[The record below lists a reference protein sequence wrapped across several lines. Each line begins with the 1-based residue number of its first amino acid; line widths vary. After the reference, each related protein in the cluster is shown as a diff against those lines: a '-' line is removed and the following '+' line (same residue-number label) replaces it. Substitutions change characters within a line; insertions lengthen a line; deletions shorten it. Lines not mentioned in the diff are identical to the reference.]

1 MINLRKLVGLQTEP
15 DEKVEQLSE
24 NSSDVLP
31 VFKGVL
37 NDQPLVVECDIRT
50 RYVKLSLQKTEVFHL
65 DEIEIYDEN
74 GRNMALNANVLV
86 SSRYDDKYSGHGAVN
101 GTKNGGSGFHTAL
114 EPNPWLII
122 DLGEEQT
129 VKKISVFNRDDR
141 FFTRALSLIIE
152 HSTNL
157 VNWATV
163 YDNWE
168 SLKTLQAQS
177 ETEFDKAIVSALKLE
192 PQKCQE
198 YLNKLKAEGKEDD
211 ALAFQQTINKLIHP
225 LELAFGPHGFSRT
238 FALRGDK
245 EKERILK
252 DIEQLLAWLNDDFG
266 LPTFISSGTL
276 LGIIRDGKLIE
287 HDDDIDLCYI
297 SKQPTEADILA
308 ERESLVSFLTDKGCT
323 VRKSDLAH
331 YWCVTPAGLNVDI
344 FTGFIENEAAC
355 MNPISRGDVKISD
368 VLPLQ
373 KKQIGSNTLYI
384 PANPERIL
392 ACNYGEGWR
401 TPDPL
406 WTFDWGRARQQFEF
420 LYF

>member
-1 MINLRKLVGLQTEP
+1 MINLRKLVGLQTKP
-15 DEKVEQLSE
+15 DEKVEEVSKSLT
-24 NSSDVLP
+24 DVLP

-37 NDQPLVVECDIRT
+37 NKQPLVIECDIQT
-50 RYVKLSLQKTEVFHL
+50 RYVKLSLQVTEVFHL
-65 DEIEIYDEN
+65 DEVEVFDESGSN
-74 GRNMALNANVLV
+74 IALNANVLV
-86 SSRYDDKYSGHGAVN
+86 SSRYEDKYSGHGAVN

-114 EPNPWLII
+114 ESNPWLII
-122 DLGEEQT
+122 DLGEEQSI
-129 VKKISVFNRDDR
+129 KKISVFNRDDR
-141 FFTRALSLIIE
+141 FFTRALSLMIE

-157 VNWATV
+157 VDWTII

-168 SLKTLQAQS
+168 SVKALQAQS
-177 ETEFDKAIVSALKLE
+177 ETEFDYAIISALKLE
-192 PQKCQE
+192 PQKCQT
-198 YLNKLKAEGKEDD
+198 YLNKLKSEGKEQE
-211 ALAFQQTINKLIHP
+211 ALGFQETINKLIYP

-245 EKERILK
+245 EKERILN
-252 DIEQLLAWLNDDFG
+252 DIEQLLAWLNDEFD

-297 SKQPTEADILA
+297 SNQPTEADILA
-308 ERESLVSFLTDKGCT
+308 ERERLVAFLTGKGCT

-344 FTGFIENEAAC
+344 FTGFVEREAAC
-355 MNPISRGDVKISD
+355 MNPISRGDVKVSD

-373 KKQIGSNTLYI
+373 KEQVGANTLYI
-384 PANPERIL
+384 PANPEAVL

-401 TPDPL
+401 APDPL
-406 WTFDWGRARQQFEF
+406 WTFDWARARQQFEF